1 MESAVK
7 NFLKIKCVIFIIAF
21 FLNGFT
27 VQAEQTNYGSA
38 GETGILFKL
47 PIGAR
52 GVSIGG
58 GLAANAQGVEA
69 MVWNPAGLTSGSQH
83 EIFADYTSLY
93 EEINM
98 AAVGYSCQMPW
109 ISLGALISYFGYGV
123 IERFDVDAYNNP
135 IRTNQSIEPFS
146 LIAVLGAAKSISP
159 ALSLGV
165 NTKFMQEDLVDKKFY
180 FLAWDVG
187 LQIITGLE
195 GLKVAAAVKNLGQKK
210 FADFSL
216 PQLTQI
222 GAAYKIPLGFFE
234 PDELVLAL
242 DGILPQDQPL
252 QGALG
257 LEYTLLG
264 IVSIRAGYHT
274 SDVRGAEDFMTGFA
288 FGMGIKLREYSLH
301 YAYSPDALIGD
312 GHRISL
318 LAQFGPRGEPGRKGR
333 KAKKKKQG
341 KYLYEYLK

>member
-242 DGILPQDQPL
+242 DG
-252 QGALG
+252 
-257 LEYTLLG
+257 
-264 IVSIRAGYHT
+264 
-274 SDVRGAEDFMTGFA
+274 A
-288 FGMGIKLREYSLH
+288 FWMGIKLREYSLH